1 MDSKTDS
8 HTDFATIIVAV
19 CVAGYAA
26 IMLGYVAQNDLGLS
40 VVETRHLSMIA
51 ALSLALPVA
60 LGFLRSAPDKA
71 Q

>member
-8 HTDFATIIVAV
+8 KTDFATIIIAV

-40 VVETRHLSMIA
+40 VAQTRHLSMIA

-60 LGFLRSAPDKA
+60 LGFLRRAPDKP

>member
-1 MDSKTDS
+1 MDCKTDS
-8 HTDFATIIVAV
+8 KTDFATIIVAV

-40 VVETRHLSMIA
+40 AVQTRHFSMIA

-60 LGFLRSAPDKA
+60 LGFLRAGPDKA
-71 Q
+71 H